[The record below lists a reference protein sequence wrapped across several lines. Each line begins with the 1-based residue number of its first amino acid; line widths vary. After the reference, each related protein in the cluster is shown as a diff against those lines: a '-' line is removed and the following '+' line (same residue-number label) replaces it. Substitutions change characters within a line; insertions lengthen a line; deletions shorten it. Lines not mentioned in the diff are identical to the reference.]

1 MICWINP
8 FTGLAGDM
16 LLAALLDAGA
26 PIEAVRQAIGDTGL
40 NGWALT
46 AEHATDHGLRGVR
59 AHVEVTDEATER
71 RAAELIEMASR
82 ATPQPVADMAVA
94 ALRALAVAEAHLH
107 GTEPD
112 LVHLHEIGGHDTVVD
127 IVGVAAALH
136 ALGVTDT
143 VCAPLPLATGNIRSA
158 HGILPGPAPAT
169 LELLRGA
176 EVTGSDLPG
185 ETVTPT
191 GAALLHAAGARYGG
205 MPAMTLATTGY
216 GLGSRRLGDRANV
229 TVVALGR
236 TAALGTG
243 TGPAEPGG
251 DEDVVTLATNLDDVT
266 AETLAHVVARALD
279 AGALDAW
286 ITPALMKKGRPG
298 HVLSVL
304 ARPAQVAEL
313 GTLLAA
319 ETGSLGLRVTGSRRR
334 VLERSFGS
342 VLVDGCRIGVKHGP
356 YGSKPEHD
364 DVAAAA
370 AVLGLPLRTVAARA
384 LRLATPAEPDAAVR
398 GLPEETV

>member
-26 PIEAVRQAIGDTGL
+26 PIEPVRRAIGDTGL
-40 NGWALT
+40 TGWGLT
-46 AEHATDHGLRGVR
+46 AEQTTDHGLRGVR

-82 ATPQPVADMAVA
+82 ATPRPVADMAVA
-94 ALRALAVAEAHLH
+94 ALSALAAAEAHLH
-107 GTEPD
+107 GTEPE
-112 LVHLHEIGGHDTVVD
+112 LVHLHEIGGHDTIVD

-136 ALGVTDT
+136 ALGVTE
-143 VCAPLPLATGNIRSA
+143 VHCAPLPLAAGNIRSA
-158 HGILPGPAPAT
+158 HGVLPGPAPAT
-169 LELLRGA
+169 LELLLGA
-176 EVTGSDLPG
+176 DVIGSDLPG

-205 MPAMTLATTGY
+205 MPAMTLAATGY
-216 GLGSRRLGDRANV
+216 GLGSRALVDRANV
-229 TVVALGR
+229 TVVALGLP
-236 TAALGTG
+236 AAPS
-243 TGPAEPGG
+243 TGPTEPGG

-266 AETLAHVVARALD
+266 AETLAHVVARVLD

-313 GTLLAA
+313 GTLVLA
-319 ETGSLGLRVTGSRRR
+319 ETGSLGLRVTGTRRR

-342 VLVDGCRIGVKHGP
+342 VRVDGCRIRVKHGP

-370 AVLGLPLRTVAARA
+370 AVLRLPLRTVAQRA
-384 LRLATPAEPDAAVR
+384 LRLAAAAEPGGTVAVR
-398 GLPEETV
+398 PGGTA